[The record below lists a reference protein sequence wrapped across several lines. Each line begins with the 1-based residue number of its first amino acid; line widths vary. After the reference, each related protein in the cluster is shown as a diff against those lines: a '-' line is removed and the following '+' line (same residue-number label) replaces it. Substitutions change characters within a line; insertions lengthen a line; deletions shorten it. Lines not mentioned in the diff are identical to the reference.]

1 MLRIL
6 RLVIGLEVCRFFIPA
21 DERVRKLAEEF
32 GHWDRA
38 PIQGYE
44 KMKKLDSNDHQS
56 LSEQPISFGLAER
69 QRAAEAARQAE
80 MENPSVRKLLP
91 ELQSTA
97 QDSVNNLI
105 KAFSKLTKRHE
116 DIIELELALKLANDE
131 IIQLND
137 DRTSEPAR
145 LALKN
150 TKARNAARAKA
161 DLLQTARD
169 LEANVLSSMPIPK
182 TCIELER
189 WRHGLQ
195 QAIASLARD
204 EIRLATEGGADEV
217 TEASLDE
224 SVAKDPRVAE
234 LSQNSRLHRNAKSS
248 FQQAADAI
256 DLLREKFRFLQ
267 ANHEKIALLMDQ
279 GFQAKFCSWEWQRA
293 WN

>member
-1 MLRIL
+1 
-6 RLVIGLEVCRFFIPA
+6 
-21 DERVRKLAEEF
+21 
-32 GHWDRA
+32 
-38 PIQGYE
+38 
-44 KMKKLDSNDHQS
+44 MKKLDSNGNRS
-56 LSEQPISFGLAER
+56 LSEPPISFGLAER
-69 QRAAEAARQAE
+69 QRVAEAARQAE

-97 QDSVNNLI
+97 EDSVNNLM
-105 KAFSKLTKRHE
+105 KAFSKLAKRHE
-116 DIIELELALKLANDE
+116 EIIELELALKMANDE

-150 TKARNAARAKA
+150 TKARNAARSKA
-161 DLLQTARD
+161 DQLQAARD
-169 LEANVLSSMPIPK
+169 LEANILLSMPIPK

-195 QAIASLARD
+195 QAIGSLARG
-204 EIRLATEGGADEV
+204 EIRLATKGGTGEM

-224 SVAKDPRVAE
+224 CVAKDPRVAE

-267 ANHEKIALLMDQ
+267 TYHEKIALSMDQ
-279 GFQAKFCSWEWQRA
+279 GFQAKFCSWEWQRV

>member
-1 MLRIL
+1 
-6 RLVIGLEVCRFFIPA
+6 
-21 DERVRKLAEEF
+21 
-32 GHWDRA
+32 
-38 PIQGYE
+38 
-44 KMKKLDSNDHQS
+44 MKKLDPSEHQS
-56 LSEQPISFGLAER
+56 VREQPVSFGLAER

-80 MENPSVRKLLP
+80 IENPSVRKLLP

-105 KAFSKLTKRHE
+105 KAFSKLAKRHE

-137 DRTSEPAR
+137 DRTSEPER

-150 TKARNAARAKA
+150 TKARNAARSKA
-161 DLLQTARD
+161 DQLQAARD
-169 LEANVLSSMPIPK
+169 LEASTLSSMPIPK

-195 QAIASLARD
+195 QAIASLARG
-204 EIRLATEGGADEV
+204 EIRLATEGDAEEI
-217 TEASLDE
+217 TETTLDE

-248 FQQAADAI
+248 YQQAADAM

-267 ANHEKIALLMDQ
+267 ANHEKIALLIDH
-279 GFQAKFCSWEWQRA
+279 GFQAKFCSWEWQRI